1 MICGDPNPSSP
12 PLTGDVWAWSSVAAV
27 ASKMFLSQLKQ
38 DLEYV
43 KELFFFFCNTE
54 LEGASKTCPA
64 PTTRQPLLHLP
75 YGVQGSSKQ
84 HFKFSILDLFLL
96 VDS

>member
-1 MICGDPNPSSP
+1 M
-12 PLTGDVWAWSSVAAV
+12 L
-27 ASKMFLSQLKQ
+27 LSQLKQ

-43 KELFFFFCNTE
+43 KEPFFFCSTE

-64 PTTRQPLLHLP
+64 PTTCQPSLHLP